1 MALGLRRKIVRTIMP
16 PEDKKKDEKDR
27 RPPRGINLAERHVQ
41 RHLPDTPQMLKQ
53 LKEDG
58 KAHVFNDRQT
68 LLKVTQALFESGQFI
83 GAVRG
88 HERFGMYFDLAIG
101 YRIDIDGNQLPLY
114 FAEMKIIKG
123 EYHVIPRTKPSEV
136 I

>member
-1 MALGLRRKIVRTIMP
+1 MPQEDGEKRK
-16 PEDKKKDEKDR
+16 
-27 RPPRGINLAERHVQ
+27 PPRGLNLAEKHVQ
-41 RHLPDTPQMLKQ
+41 KHLPDTSQMLKL

-68 LLKVTQALFESGQFI
+68 LLEVTEALFESGEFI
-83 GAVRG
+83 GMVRG
-88 HERFGMYFDLAIG
+88 HERYGMYFDRAIG
-101 YRIDIDGNQLPLY
+101 YRIDLEGTRLLLY

>member
-1 MALGLRRKIVRTIMP
+1 MP
-16 PEDKKKDEKDR
+16 QKDGDNHKL
-27 RPPRGINLAERHVQ
+27 PRGLNLAERHVQ
-41 RHLPDTPQMLKQ
+41 KHLPDTPQMLKL

-58 KAHVFNDRQT
+58 KAHMFNDRQT
-68 LLKVTQALFESGQFI
+68 LLAVTDALLESGEFI
-83 GAVRG
+83 GTVRG
-88 HERFGMYFDLAIG
+88 HERYGMYFDLAIG
-101 YRIDIDGNQLPLY
+101 YRIDLVGTRLPLY